1 MLSIASLVLLEPIL
15 DGQLSGQASNPMLFG
30 PNGYTEHILV
40 PLGFEL
46 SLLQELVKFIH
57 FFCHR
62 FGLDWS
68 NCGLPSTILGFLA
81 RSHI

>member
-1 MLSIASLVLLEPIL
+1 MLPIAIPVLLEPIL
-15 DGQLSGQASNPMLFG
+15 DGNLRGQASDAASMLFG

-46 SLLQELVKFIH
+46 SLLLELVKFVL
-57 FFCHR
+57 FFAT
-62 FGLDWS
+62 FWVSGWS

-81 RSHI
+81 